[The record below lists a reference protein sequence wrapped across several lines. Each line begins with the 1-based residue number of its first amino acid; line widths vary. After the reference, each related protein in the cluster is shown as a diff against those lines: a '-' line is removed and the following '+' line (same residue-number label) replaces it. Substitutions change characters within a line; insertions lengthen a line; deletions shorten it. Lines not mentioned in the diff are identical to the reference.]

1 MMGITFFDDEQ
12 LTYFFKKHSRG
23 IELLSEKEARR
34 DRNSEKG
41 RSSGIQFLMR
51 RDINE
56 PEEGRP
62 SLYAASYSASYSPP
76 ILDEYEEQ
84 RLLEHVETN
93 FKVGFAEQ
101 NEHATTASN
110 LMDFANENRANSY
123 RYYLWFLEKEEN
135 QWMDAE
141 LFESAL
147 QPQTKNLDA
156 ANQQIV
162 EVKKQYSQFQIEMKE
177 ISSRHNDASLKILHE
192 FENLMASYQALEK
205 KLGATDSILK
215 IRDEIDNLLRRQK
228 SLLSETFSRAET
240 ETDKFYRLNLQ
251 SRSLLEENTKTP
263 TLQLTTNKF
272 AMRRLEEHK
281 SAIDVTKTLV
291 NKTFE

>member
-12 LTYFFKKHSRG
+12 LAYFFKKHSRG
-23 IELLSEKEARR
+23 IELLSEKEERR
-34 DRNSEKG
+34 DRNREKG

-56 PEEGRP
+56 TEKGRP

-110 LMDFANENRANSY
+110 LMEFANENRANAY
-123 RYYLWFLEKEEN
+123 RYYLWFLEKDEN

-147 QPQTKNLDA
+147 QPQTKNLKLHPLKC
-156 ANQQIV
+156 NP
-162 EVKKQYSQFQIEMKE
+162 KH
-177 ISSRHNDASLKILHE
+177 SSLNS
-192 FENLMASYQALEK
+192 
-205 KLGATDSILK
+205 G
-215 IRDEIDNLLRRQK
+215 
-228 SLLSETFSRAET
+228 SLL
-240 ETDKFYRLNLQ
+240 LQ
-251 SRSLLEENTKTP
+251 VNCSVHHGSCP
-263 TLQLTTNKF
+263 TRITYPSPPPLFRTSY
-272 AMRRLEEHK
+272 H
-281 SAIDVTKTLV
+281 
-291 NKTFE
+291 